1 MVLIALPPCPQE
13 KTVFLRLMMFLLSL
27 LPALLPSISSLMT
40 AHFPSP
46 WQPLLPRVTA
56 LPSVGKSEGG
66 IHLASLVK
74 ELAN

>member
-1 MVLIALPPCPQE
+1 MVLISLPPGPQE
-13 KTVFLRLMMFLLSL
+13 KTVFLRSPIFLLSL

-46 WQPLLPRVTA
+46 WQPLPKVTA
-56 LPSVGKSEGG
+56 LPSVEKSEVG